1 MFPPKQLN
9 TMEIEFANDNLINYD
24 LLKLENLKI
33 EAIAKYKVLE
43 KVDKFD

>member
-1 MFPPKQLN
+1 
-9 TMEIEFANDNLINYD
+9 MEIEFANDNLINYD